1 MKNEKCN
8 YLAINDYMLSN
19 KNFDY
24 RAYIIL
30 LDSGSRKNIITNE
43 ENPFLDLYTRLS
55 EIRKNKE
62 KYIELMGIKHSEFNS
77 IMNNFMKNMIKDY
90 KAEMIT
96 IENLEGDKKTFK
108 FLNESEVYDKNTG
121 AKTYIKYD
129 ESIIKFLKLSNEEL
143 KTLFA
148 VKKLSSEKDGS
159 VLSLQEL
166 SKAIGMTD
174 SEEDIE
180 KVKTYLDKIEIFLNA
195 E

>member
-19 KNFDY
+19 ENFDY

-30 LDSGSRKNIITNE
+30 LDSGSRKNMVTNE
-43 ENPFLDLYTRLS
+43 ESAFFDLYTRLS

-62 KYIELMGIKHSEFNS
+62 KYIKLMGIKHSEFNS
-77 IMNNFMKNMIKDY
+77 MMNNFMKKMIKDY

-96 IENLEGDKKTFK
+96 VENLEGDKKTFK
-108 FLNESEVYDKNTG
+108 FLSESEVCDKDIG
-121 AKTYIKYD
+121 AKTYVKYD
-129 ESIIKFLKLSNEEL
+129 ESIINFLKLSNEEL
-143 KTLFA
+143 KTLIA

-166 SKAIGMTD
+166 SKAIGMTG

-180 KVKTYLDKIEIFLNA
+180 KVKTHLDNIEIFLNA

>member
-1 MKNEKCN
+1 MKKCN

-19 KNFDY
+19 ENFDY

-62 KYIELMGIKHSEFNS
+62 KYIELMRIKHSEFNS
-77 IMNNFMKNMIKDY
+77 MMNNFMKNMIKDY
-90 KAEMIT
+90 KAEMVT
-96 IENLEGDKKTFK
+96 VENLEGDKKTFK
-108 FLNESEVYDKNTG
+108 FLNESEIYDEETG
-121 AKTYIKYD
+121 AKTYVKYD
-129 ESIIKFLKLSNEEL
+129 ESIIDFLKLSNKEL
-143 KTLFA
+143 KTIFA
-148 VKKLSSEKDGS
+148 VKKLSSEKDGF
-159 VLSLQEL
+159 VLSLQEI

-180 KVKTYLDKIEIFLNA
+180 KIKTYLDNIEIFLNTK
-195 E
+195 

>member
-19 KNFDY
+19 ENFDY

-30 LDSGSRKNIITNE
+30 LDSGSREDLITNE
-43 ENPFLDLYTRLS
+43 ENIFSDLYTRLS
-55 EIRKNKE
+55 NIKKNKE

-77 IMNNFMKNMIKDY
+77 MMNTFMENMIKDY
-90 KAEMIT
+90 KAEMIMVK
-96 IENLEGDKKTFK
+96 NLGGIKKTFR
-108 FLNESEVYDKNTG
+108 FLNQSEVDDEETG
-121 AKTYIKYD
+121 AKTCAKYD
-129 ESIIKFLKLSNEEL
+129 KSIIKFLKLSNEEL

-148 VKKLSSEKDGS
+148 VKKLSLEKDDS

-166 SKAIGMTD
+166 SKAIGMT
-174 SEEDIE
+174 SSKEDIK
-180 KVKTYLDKIEIFLNA
+180 KVKTYLDNIEIFLNV

>member
-19 KNFDY
+19 ENFDY

-30 LDSGSRKNIITNE
+30 LDSGSREDLITNE
-43 ENPFLDLYTRLS
+43 ENIFSDLYTRLS
-55 EIRKNKE
+55 DIKKNKD
-62 KYIELMGIKHSEFNS
+62 KYIKLMGIKHSEFNS
-77 IMNNFMKNMIKDY
+77 MMDTFMENMIKDY
-90 KAEMIT
+90 KAEMIMVK
-96 IENLEGDKKTFK
+96 NLGGIKKTFR
-108 FLNESEVYDKNTG
+108 FLNLSEVDDEETG
-121 AKTYIKYD
+121 AKTCVKYD

>member
-19 KNFDY
+19 ENFDY

-30 LDSGSRKNIITNE
+30 LDSGSREDLITNE
-43 ENPFLDLYTRLS
+43 ENIFSDLYTRLS
-55 EIRKNKE
+55 NIKKNKE

-77 IMNNFMKNMIKDY
+77 MMNTFMENMIKDY
-90 KAEMIT
+90 KAEMIMVK
-96 IENLEGDKKTFK
+96 NLGGIKKTFR
-108 FLNESEVYDKNTG
+108 FLNQSEVDDEETGVKTCAKYDK
-121 AKTYIKYD
+121 
-129 ESIIKFLKLSNEEL
+129 SIIKFLKLSNEEL

-148 VKKLSSEKDGS
+148 VKKLSLEKDDL

-166 SKAIGMTD
+166 SKAIGMT
-174 SEEDIE
+174 SSKEDIK
-180 KVKTYLDKIEIFLNA
+180 KVKTYLDNIEIFLNV